1 MNARLLVSAALIA
14 ALAAACAP
22 RRIPGTDIQDTDDT
36 RALLTVIDRYRTGV
50 ESRNAEAVSGLVA
63 PDFRDDGGT
72 PAADDDLDTRNIRDA
87 LTQRFARIDDVRLEI
102 DLRSI
107 DVQDD
112 LASAVYYYTLRY
124 SMPGLS
130 DKVQTASE
138 LKRMDFRRIDGE
150 WRIVSGI

>member
-1 MNARLLVSAALIA
+1 MNARLLLSAALIA

-22 RRIPGTDIQDTDDT
+22 RRIPGTDIADTDDT
-36 RALLTVIDRYRTGV
+36 RALLAVVDRYRTAV
-50 ESRNAEAVSGLVA
+50 ENRDAEAVSALVA
-63 PDFRDDGGT
+63 PDFQDDGGT
-72 PAADDDLDTRNIRDA
+72 PAADDDLDSRNIREA
-87 LTQRFARIDDVRLEI
+87 LTQRFARIDDVRLQV

-107 DVQDD
+107 DVEKD

-130 DKVQTASE
+130 DKVQAASE
-138 LKRMDFRRIDGE
+138 LKRMDFRRVDGE

>member
-14 ALAAACAP
+14 ALAVACAP
-22 RRIPGTDIQDTDDT
+22 RRIPGTDIEDTDDT
-36 RALLTVIDRYRTGV
+36 RALLAVMDRYRTAV
-50 ESRNAEAVSGLVA
+50 ENRNAEAVANLVA

-72 PAADDDLDTRNIRDA
+72 PDAEDDLDTRNIREA
-87 LTQRFARIDDVRLEI
+87 LTQRFSRIDDVRLEI
-102 DLRSI
+102 DLRKV

-130 DKVQTASE
+130 DKVQSASE
-138 LKRMDFRRIDGE
+138 LKKMEFRRVDGE